1 MSWLGLAVAVA
12 ASAAACGNDSGGGNE
27 GDSAGPTTMGTV
39 APPGA
44 EPEDEPQLPVTVTGA
59 DGVETTVTDV
69 SRIIPVN
76 GDIAEV
82 VFALGLGD
90 SVVATDLSATYP
102 PEADALPEIGYQRAL
117 LTEQVSD
124 HDPTVVIGNTD
135 AGPPEVLDQLRDLGV
150 SVVILDYPHDLTG
163 PADKIRQVAVALGV
177 PARGEALARQV
188 DDTIADAADRAED
201 RAAALGG
208 SPPRAVF
215 LYLRGDSVQ
224 MVGGQG
230 SGVDAL
236 LEATG
241 AIDIGVEMGFDD
253 FEPLGAEALF
263 EAEPEV
269 LVVTTTGL
277 QSAGGVDQLVKNT
290 AIVETPAGRDR
301 RVIALDDQLLLGL
314 GPRTGEALDLLVDE
328 LYPSDRDRDDNDR

>member
-1 MSWLGLAVAVA
+1 MVAVAVMA
-12 ASAAACGNDSGGGNE
+12 TAVGCGDDGNSDGEAAAGS
-27 GDSAGPTTMGTV
+27 TTVGTI

-44 EPEDEPQLPVTVTGA
+44 EPEEAPELPVTVTGA
-59 DGVETTVTDV
+59 DGVETTVTDA

-117 LTEQVSD
+117 LTEQVFD
-124 HDPTVVIGNTD
+124 HNPTVIIGNTD
-135 AGPPEVLDQLRDLGV
+135 AGPPDVLDQLRDLGV
-150 SVVILDYPHDLTG
+150 PVVILDYPHDLTG
-163 PADKIRQVAVALGV
+163 PASKIRQVAEALGV
-177 PARGEALARQV
+177 PARGEKLAGEV
-188 DDTIADAADRAED
+188 NDAIADATEQAED
-201 RAAALGG
+201 RAEAVGG
-208 SPPRAVF
+208 SPPRAAF

-224 MVGGQG
+224 QVGGRG

-236 LEATG
+236 LEAAG
-241 AIDIGVEMGFDD
+241 AVDIGVEMGFDD
-253 FEPLGAEALF
+253 FEPLGAEALMN
-263 EAEPEV
+263 AAPDV

-277 QSAGGVDQLVKNT
+277 QSVGGVDALAEHN

-301 RVIALDDQLLLGL
+301 RIIALDDQLLLGL
-314 GPRTGEALDLLVDE
+314 GPRTGEALAQLVDE
-328 LYPSDRDRDDNDR
+328 LYPTTTTTTIAKD